1 MPTGG
6 LTNQMKRR
14 TKLVV
19 IALSLIGF
27 VTLLVRLF
35 TIQLVDNEWYQQQ
48 ASKQQMKETQISAKR
63 GSILERNGKTL
74 AASATAWTIYLAP
87 SEVVDDTRETIA
99 SGLSEILGVSR
110 DLIMEKSLRNTG
122 YEIIKRKVE
131 RPVAEEVIQFLND
144 NEISSC
150 LLYTSR
156 CV

>member
-48 ASKQQMKETQISAKR
+48 ASKQQMKETQILSLIHIFL
-63 GSILERNGKTL
+63 SKT
-74 AASATAWTIYLAP
+74 A
-87 SEVVDDTRETIA
+87 
-99 SGLSEILGVSR
+99 
-110 DLIMEKSLRNTG
+110 
-122 YEIIKRKVE
+122 
-131 RPVAEEVIQFLND
+131 VIQKTGGRFVQVIGKAD
-144 NEISSC
+144 
-150 LLYTSR
+150 TSR
-156 CV
+156 TAA